1 MHTKKS
7 SLGGSQKFFLF
18 LPLLFFCLEIIMG
31 LSLSP
36 SFFHWRGE
44 REEEEGGVT
53 GEEGVSGHHLR
64 RRLRLSYCCCC
75 SRMSGVFNL
84 FL

>member
-44 REEEEGGVT
+44 GG
-53 GEEGVSGHHLR
+53 GGG
-64 RRLRLSYCCCC
+64 
-75 SRMSGVFNL
+75 GGG
-84 FL
+84 